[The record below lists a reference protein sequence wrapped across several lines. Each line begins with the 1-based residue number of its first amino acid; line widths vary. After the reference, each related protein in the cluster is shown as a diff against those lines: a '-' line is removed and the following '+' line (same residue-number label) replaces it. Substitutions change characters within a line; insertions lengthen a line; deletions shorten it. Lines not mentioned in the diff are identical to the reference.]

1 MMASKAMIATTGH
14 NIANSNTEGY
24 SRQRVQTEAS
34 DPHASFAHGMV
45 GTGTQVSRIERVNDE
60 YIEKQIRNGARDM
73 ANFEEKD
80 MVLKQAE
87 DIFNEMNGDGL
98 NRLVARFYN
107 EFRKLG
113 NEPENEAI
121 RQSVREATNAMAN
134 DFRRI
139 RNEVVEL
146 SRHIDARLDGYAGE
160 VNATAGEIR
169 DLNLR
174 INAAELSGAPANDLQ
189 DKRDQALKKLA
200 TYMDVNT
207 HQDNHG
213 NYTVDIRG
221 VGPLVVNTEAEKLST
236 VRSPEDAN
244 GKIENALDIKSSGSA
259 QAVITHQIKGGKLGA
274 LLEVRDQTLSTVL
287 DRLDEL
293 AFTITTSINDIHRM
307 GYTRDGATGINYFK
321 PLEGKERASEYIGL
335 SDAISANANNI
346 ATALQSGS
354 PGDNRIAIAI
364 SSLQHQP
371 LLNDGKTTVDEWYN
385 SIVSDIGVTAAR
397 AKANI
402 SQQRDIMT
410 NLQKTRD
417 QVSGVS
423 LDEETANLMQFQH
436 TYDASAKVIQIADE
450 MLKTVLDL
458 KR

>member
-14 NIANSNTEGY
+14 NISNSNTEGY
-24 SRQRVQTEAS
+24 SRQRVQTEAT
-34 DPHASFAHGMV
+34 DPHKSFAHGVV
-45 GTGTQVSRIERVNDE
+45 GTGTQVSRVERVNDE
-60 YIEKQIRNGARDM
+60 YIEKQIRNGGRDM
-73 ANFEEKD
+73 ANLEEKD

-98 NRLVARFYN
+98 NRVVSKFFN

-113 NEPENEAI
+113 NEPENEAV
-121 RQSVREATNAMAN
+121 RQSVREATSAMAN
-134 DFRRI
+134 DFRRL
-139 RNEVVEL
+139 RSEVVEL
-146 SRHIDARLDGYAGE
+146 SRHIDNRLDGYTGE
-160 VNATAGEIR
+160 INATAEEIR

-174 INAAELSGAPANDLQ
+174 INQTEVTGAPANDLQ
-189 DKRDQALKKLA
+189 DKRDQALRKLA
-200 TYMDVNT
+200 TYMDVNA
-207 HQDNHG
+207 HKDNQG

-221 VGPLVVNTEAEKLST
+221 VGPLVINTEVEKLST
-236 VRSPEDAN
+236 VRSANDGN
-244 GKIENALDIKSSGSA
+244 GKIENALDIKTSGSA
-259 QAVITHQIKGGKLGA
+259 QNAVTHQIKGGKMGA

-293 AFTITTSINDIHRM
+293 AYTITETVNDVHRM
-307 GYTRDGATGINYFK
+307 GYTRDGATGIDYFK
-321 PLEGKERASEYIGL
+321 SLGSKDRASEFMAL
-335 SDAISANANNI
+335 SDAVGANANNI
-346 ATALQSGS
+346 ATAFQVNS
-354 PGDNRIAIAI
+354 PGDNRVAIAI
-364 SSLQHQP
+364 SSLQGQP

-397 AKANI
+397 AKAGIN
-402 SQQRDIMT
+402 QQRDIMT
-410 NLQKTRD
+410 NLQKMRD

-450 MLKTVLDL
+450 MMKTVLDL

>member
-14 NIANSNTEGY
+14 NISNSNTEGY
-24 SRQRVQTEAS
+24 SRQRVQTEAT
-34 DPHASFAHGMV
+34 DPQRSFAKGVV
-45 GTGTQVSRIERVNDE
+45 GTGTAVSRVERVNDE
-60 YIEKQIRNGARDM
+60 YIEKQIRNGTRDM
-73 ANFEEKD
+73 ANLEEKD

-113 NEPENEAI
+113 NEPENEAV
-121 RQSVREATNAMAN
+121 RQSVREATQAMAN

-139 RNEVVEL
+139 RSEVIDL
-146 SRHIDARLDGYAGE
+146 SRHIDSRLDGYAGE
-160 VNATAGEIR
+160 INATAQEIR

-174 INAAELSGAPANDLQ
+174 INQTEVTGAPANDLQ
-189 DKRDQALKKLA
+189 DKRDQALKKLSS
-200 TYMDVNT
+200 YMDVNA
-207 HQDNHG
+207 HKDNQG

-221 VGPLVVNTEAEKLST
+221 VGPLVVNTEVEKLST
-236 VRSPEDAN
+236 VRSPSDES

-259 QAVITHQIKGGKLGA
+259 QNTITHQIKGGKLGA

-293 AFTITTSINDIHRM
+293 AFTITNTVNDVHRM
-307 GYTRDGATGINYFK
+307 GYTRDGATGIDYFK
-321 PLEGKERASEYIGL
+321 PLESKERASEFISL
-335 SDAISANANNI
+335 SDHVAASANNI
-346 ATALQSGS
+346 ATAFEANA
-354 PGDNRIAIAI
+354 PGDNRVAIAI
-364 SSLQHQP
+364 SSLQGRP
-371 LLNDGKTTVDEWYN
+371 IMNDGKTTVDEWYN
-385 SIVSDIGVTAAR
+385 SIVSDVGVTAAR
-397 AKANI
+397 AKAGIN
-402 SQQRDIMT
+402 QQRDIMT
-410 NLQKTRD
+410 NLQKMRD

-450 MLKTVLDL
+450 MMKTVLDL